1 MGVGFAST
9 TAVAAATHRGILERR
24 MNARILPALHERVAE
39 LERHLSV
46 TTRAK
51 EKAEKD
57 ASEKTDLIFDLKDKV
72 ELLEGRL
79 ARYEGAKAY
88 HMDVLNEVSIK
99 RNMPIAMLMRPTRR
113 EQIVYVKHEA
123 IYEIHR
129 RCGLSSTEI
138 GRIFGGMDHS
148 SVLSAIRNWPKRA
161 AQLGIPVAS
170 SDGGVSQ

>member
-24 MNARILPALHERVAE
+24 MNARILPSLHERVAE

-72 ELLEGRL
+72 ELLEVRL
-79 ARYEGAKAY
+79 ARYEGAKAF
-88 HMDVLNEVSIK
+88 HMDVVNEVSVK
-99 RNMPIAMLMRPTRR
+99 RNTPIHVMMKATRR
-113 EQIVYVKHEA
+113 TSIVYVRHEA
-123 IYEIHR
+123 MYEVHR
-129 RCGLSSTEI
+129 RCGVSASEI
-138 GRIFGGMDHS
+138 GRIFGGLDHTT
-148 SVLSAIRNWPKRA
+148 VLSAIKNWPKRA
-161 AQLGIPVAS
+161 VELGLDFVPLE
-170 SDGGVSQ
+170 GGSQ